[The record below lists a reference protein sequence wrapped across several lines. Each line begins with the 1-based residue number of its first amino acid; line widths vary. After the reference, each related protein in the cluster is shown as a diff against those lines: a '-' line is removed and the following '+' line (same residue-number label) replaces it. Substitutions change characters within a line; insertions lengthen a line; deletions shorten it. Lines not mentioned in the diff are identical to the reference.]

1 MSDVHKYNLSCAGQP
16 KEPVQGFVIKRPS
29 VSGVFKK
36 DVPCIGQ
43 LENLKLDIKAER
55 LSKLDIFQKNFS
67 RVGQV
72 KDSDLSAVAEFMP
85 VSDIFKEDFPCIGLV
100 EHSDLGIIAEP
111 SAAFDG
117 FQHYL
122 VSVRPVEDLELDFF
136 PEAVRVVFDEF
147 KKNLFCVRQLKQP
160 GEKLYTGQYAVFG
173 VFQHNFRRVGF
184 GPEAKDDV
192 LDAVA
197 EQAAVPDIFEEDFL
211 CAGALEYPPLL
222 HSFKLMIASD
232 IFQHVFCCVFLREDA

>member
-1 MSDVHKYNLSCAGQP
+1 M
-16 KEPVQGFVIKRPS
+16 
-29 VSGVFKK
+29 
-36 DVPCIGQ
+36 
-43 LENLKLDIKAER
+43 
-55 LSKLDIFQKNFS
+55 
-67 RVGQV
+67 
-72 KDSDLSAVAEFMP
+72 
-85 VSDIFKEDFPCIGLV
+85 SDIFKEDFPCIGLV

-147 KKNLFCVRQLKQP
+147 KKNLFCVR
-160 GEKLYTGQYAVFG
+160 QYAVFG

>member
-1 MSDVHKYNLSCAGQP
+1 MR
-16 KEPVQGFVIKRPS
+16 FV
-29 VSGVFKK
+29 
-36 DVPCIGQ
+36 
-43 LENLKLDIKAER
+43 
-55 LSKLDIFQKNFS
+55 KNFF

-160 GEKLYTGQYAVFG
+160 GEKLYTGQYAVF
-173 VFQHNFRRVGF
+173 V
-184 GPEAKDDV
+184 KMI
-192 LDAVA
+192 A
-197 EQAAVPDIFEEDFL
+197 ETGGSHAARIAAVVAVDADRL
-211 CAGALEYPPLL
+211 CTAGGVRWRGACCCDGEGRGPVFALHGL
-222 HSFKLMIASD
+222 
-232 IFQHVFCCVFLREDA
+232 